1 MKAAAPTSRGNS
13 PGVYRLADLRLDT
26 GRQRLMRD
34 GREVPLPRLSYELLV
49 ALVQAAPNVVSVQ
62 QLMDTVWPGVVVNP
76 ETVAQRVKL
85 LRDALHDDPRAPR
98 YVSVLRGRGY
108 QLACPVFVEADDE
121 SGAPLAAGSPAEPR
135 DGPLPD
141 PVGTARTTRL
151 WAAFV
156 LMAVV
161 VVALAAWWSQRE
173 PVPEQPSA
181 DAASGQD
188 PPGATRAATVAVLPF
203 RDLSADG
210 SAQYIALGVP
220 EQILDRLSI
229 VPGLTVIARG
239 SSFDAAAASPDT
251 AAIARSLRAGYLVEG
266 SVQRQGDALRITARL
281 VDPQSAEQLW
291 SESYDRGVAD
301 LFEVQNRIADEV
313 AGALRRRV
321 QGVDALPD
329 RPLMTSSIEAYLLF
343 LQGRVRLGRWTVV
356 DAEEAVH
363 LFERTVALDPSFA
376 AAWAS
381 LYDAKMM
388 VVDQRRGDLD
398 AARRDNRQFVDRAL
412 SIDPR
417 CGAAYFARAIW
428 AAGSD
433 ATVEQ
438 DFRRGAE
445 LDPSNGR
452 GLVAYSQF
460 LFQRGEKQEARRW
473 LDRAAKVDPLSP
485 RVQFRL
491 VMQNFGEMSPQEI
504 EALLLRVL
512 EREPD
517 FHPAL
522 QRYAKYRW
530 ILHGRMAEATQAI
543 EHAIAV
549 DPENPWSRYTAAAI
563 YLDLGEEGA
572 AREVAAGSPQSAEG
586 SRVLLALYD
595 GDLAAAWQAVASGAT
610 RVNNLHENWG
620 EAEAVRDHALASGDL
635 RGGIDYLER
644 RFRLDGAARPELR
657 ERRFD
662 LDGVAPLEIR
672 NFRAAA
678 YLAQLAHAAGD
689 ERRAAELLDRLEP
702 AIEASVPVYGTVYA
716 LRTLATVRALRGDTD
731 SALATLAESF
741 RTGDLTQWWYTLEK
755 DPIWKPLASDPRFQ
769 AIELEVHRQVD
780 GERRSLES
788 LRRSGAVPRRG
799 AEMQAPAS
807 TS

>member
-1 MKAAAPTSRGNS
+1 MTPAAPAAHGDS
-13 PGVYRLADLRLDT
+13 PGVYRLADLRLDA
-26 GRQRLMRD
+26 GRQRLTRD
-34 GREVPLPRLSYELLV
+34 GREIPLPRLSYNLLV

-62 QLMDTVWPGVVVNP
+62 QLMDAVWPGVVVNP

-85 LRDALHDDPRAPR
+85 LRDALDDDPRAPR

-121 SGAPLAAGSPAEPR
+121 SGAPLAAGAPAEPR

-151 WAAFV
+151 WAALV
-156 LMAVV
+156 LMAF

-173 PVPEQPSA
+173 PVPVRPSA
-181 DAASGQD
+181 DAASGQE
-188 PPGATRAATVAVLPF
+188 PSESGRVATVAVLPF

-210 SAQYIALGVP
+210 SAEYIALGVP

-229 VPGLTVIARG
+229 VQGLTVIAWN
-239 SSFDAAAASPDT
+239 SSSDAAASGPDA

-291 SESYDRGVAD
+291 SETYDRGVAD
-301 LFEVQNRIADEV
+301 LFEVQSRIADEV
-313 AGALRRRV
+313 AGALRQRV
-321 QGVDALPD
+321 EGVAALPD

-356 DAEEAVH
+356 DAEEAAR
-363 LFERTVALDPSFA
+363 LFERAVALDPSFA

-388 VVDQRRGDLD
+388 AVDRRRGDLGV
-398 AARRDNRQFVDRAL
+398 ARRENRQFVERAL

-417 CGAAYFARAIW
+417 SGAAYFARAIW
-428 AAGSD
+428 AASND
-433 ATVEQ
+433 ATVEE

-530 ILHGRMAEATQAI
+530 ILHGRMAESTQAI

-572 AREVAAGSPQSAEG
+572 AREVAAGTPESAEG

-610 RVNNLHENWG
+610 RANNLHENWG

-635 RGGIDYLER
+635 HGGIDYLES
-644 RFRLDGAARPELR
+644 RFRLDGAARLESR
-657 ERRFD
+657 ERRVD

-678 YLAQLAHAAGD
+678 YVAQLARAAGD

-741 RTGDLTQWWYTLEK
+741 RTGDLTQWWYTFER
-755 DPIWKPLASDPRFQ
+755 DPVWKPFASDPRFQ
-769 AIELEVHRQVD
+769 AIALEVRRQVD
-780 GERRSLES
+780 SERRALET
-788 LRRSGAVPRRG
+788 LRSSGAVPRRG
-799 AEMQAPAS
+799 AEMRAPAS